1 MFLLNLS
8 FFFSKSHKNE
18 AICYVTMHTSGYL
31 TVWFQYS
38 ARNAAPFQSKI
49 SSEPR
54 TMSLAVQ
61 SVSRNWLIYGSEKRK
76 TGLRPLTD
84 TDAAASVSPS
94 SARLTA
100 MRTYSSSTDL
110 ERCLCEILSIFTRTL
125 LHCWTFQFITVWCR
139 GRRTNRP
146 LLLSCL
152 YICPKNKSIPR
163 TYLFMR
169 F

>member
-1 MFLLNLS
+1 
-8 FFFSKSHKNE
+8 
-18 AICYVTMHTSGYL
+18 MHTSGYL

-38 ARNAAPFQSKI
+38 AHNAAPFQSKI

-61 SVSRNWLIYGSEKRK
+61 SVSCNWLIYGSEKRK
-76 TGLRPLTD
+76 TGLGPLTD
-84 TDAAASVSPS
+84 ADAAATVSPS
-94 SARLTA
+94 SARPTA

-125 LHCWTFQFITVWCR
+125 LLCWTFQFISEWCR
-139 GRRTNRP
+139 RPRYAERIDHFYGVVSVSFPNINQYRERT
-146 LLLSCL
+146 
-152 YICPKNKSIPR
+152 
-163 TYLFMR
+163 FMR